1 MLIYTIDRR
10 RAGGRKEQVG
20 RFVEIAVELCNAGL
34 EGADTLPVK
43 ALFVALDDALGNVLE
58 PFRGQHIR
66 ARLLD
71 DIPLE
76 KIFVLG
82 FLSTSPL
89 ALFRPANIMPVI
101 FTTAPLAA
109 ARHERRPAI
118 TTKRL
123 AAQNERLGRLICGR
137 GAAVLFGTRPSG
149 LKKIVV
155 DQPGPLDGNT
165 APHTAAR
172 VFLVPQDRAD
182 YIVAHLAPVDF
193 CIEAAALHF
202 AV

>member
-1 MLIYTIDRR
+1 M
-10 RAGGRKEQVG
+10 
-20 RFVEIAVELCNAGL
+20 
-34 EGADTLPVK
+34 
-43 ALFVALDDALGNVLE
+43 
-58 PFRGQHIR
+58 
-66 ARLLD
+66 LD

-82 FLSTSPL
+82 FLSASSL
-89 ALFRPANIMPVI
+89 ALFRPADIMPVI
-101 FTTAPLAA
+101 LATAPLAA

-123 AAQNERLGRLICGR
+123 AAQNERLGRLICGG
-137 GAAVLFGTRPSG
+137 GAAVLFGTRPRG
-149 LKKIVV
+149 LEKFVV
-155 DQPGPLDGNT
+155 NQPGPLDGNT

-172 VFLVPQDRAD
+172 VFLVPQYRAD

-193 CIEAAALHF
+193 CIEAATLHF